1 MHGISQKNT
10 NNGRRKY
17 DRKNDKIIWKTILEK
32 FLQEESD
39 YLEYEGL
46 SSEERQLVHQL
57 CSEFGLT
64 SKSVGSPGN
73 RILTIRKKN
82 DIQRHVITKD
92 AQEIKLSYNQLSM
105 IKEITDC
112 RPIELKETEKHLHN
126 ECNENRKNLLN
137 RIITG
142 ENITKMV
149 PPPAKCNSCLEKVR
163 KTLPAR
169 EKKELILNAICEN
182 RVTLITGGT
191 GCGKT
196 TQVPQFIL
204 EDACSNNK
212 AIKVVCTQ
220 PRRLPA
226 VAVAERVAKERG
238 EILGD
243 TVGYHIRLEQK
254 TSKKTIL
261 TYVTSG
267 VLLRQLDQLG
277 GSLTHVV
284 LDEIHERETNT
295 DYLLATLKLLLEKS
309 LNLKIILMSATME
322 SNLDL
327 FMKYFENV
335 QVAHVDIPARL
346 YHVEKIFLSRILWM
360 TGFKRQNLDIGIF
373 NYGASMDQSST
384 FSIDNSPPNSSSY
397 GRSDNSYNFYRK
409 NQDSQRNFERRNVL
423 GNVTMWGQMQKSNCY
438 QSNSFSEFPYQQNC
452 FDDFVYKS
460 TMKMSI
466 NDYEL
471 TNQYYSGLG
480 VNDPSYVDL
489 DLALHVLKY
498 CFLSPIEGSI
508 LVFLPGSEEINN
520 LKDMIEDEF
529 RRFPVIPCIYILHS
543 QMNCSDQHKVFDP
556 VGRGRRKIILST
568 NIAEASITIDDVV
581 FVIDSGK
588 VKEKTYDP
596 VSRISQLKTQ
606 FIAKSNA
613 EQRAGRAGRC
623 KNGYCIRLFSNEDY
637 QTMSDCQV
645 AEMKRS
651 AIHSVCLHAKMFAP
665 NGMSVNKFLSL
676 APEPPSIVSI
686 QNSMNYLEE
695 LGALYNEKKVNRR
708 QFCDPDTVRE
718 TGNIRISYDNS
729 LDEEDEGELT
739 ELGYVMAE
747 LPVDP
752 PLARL
757 LIFGLAFKCFNPIL
771 SLVACLSHREPFVIP
786 LPCDRDRAQR
796 AKDQFGGEELSDH
809 LLLIRLLFQFESEYP
824 QYQHEFCKRNFVNYN
839 TMKMISGIKKQLLLE
854 LRRFHLVPHD
864 MIYPD
869 DIRVN
874 QFSTSWPLIQ
884 GIIVAGSFPGI
895 GCSDV
900 GTNVKKIRT
909 DAKNNVVLHQ
919 SSVVRKQLIRSENFR
934 ADVEYL
940 AFFELSKVDHR
951 LYARTVTAV
960 PPLQTILF
968 SGPIRLAPHNINLL
982 MEDELDRKNCNEE
995 KERDLHPFNRRAE
1008 NPEVKNKSAAILSLE
1023 TWLEFLGNRDILK
1036 DVLKLRFRMVEYF
1049 LKFLKHPLRPLDK
1062 FDDFFLCKL
1071 ENILQSECDRMKFK
1085 YNAGLPSPTKYP
1097 IGEYRNDYQ
1106 GNHSFRYYDNNKHHN
1121 GRTYKRISNIHN
1133 FELNNPNNNAE
1144 WDYNNPVTVNH
1155 AVFYQQT
1162 MQFDHSKQPNNFQDV
1177 RYDNSEARKDNE
1189 YIISSDDF
1197 NCDYSER
1204 NPSIPNFVEKNHEN
1218 DNFGY
1223 DNDSKMPEKP
1233 TLTYQVTI
1241 KTCNYDNSPKIH
1253 CNQNSYNQ
1261 SINQFQNNYKT
1272 TIKHRNFDCQQKNES
1287 NNFQKKYCGNL
1298 NQSEGVSKND
1308 GKEEDSRQTKKSVP
1322 ILGRRIEVAE
1332 LFGNNYCGQTNSS
1345 SSITNI
1351 YNANVST
1358 TNSDVKVQISV
1369 IGGQKTPSSSSAS
1382 NSKSNKRHLLNQS
1395 SFRND
1400 TNFSSSNNKI
1410 QGNSESIPVKLNT
1423 DEEQIPEDPCVK
1435 KDFNNKTDNQRKGN
1449 HRHFSNFKNKNVTTK
1464 YKDDFNILNN
1474 DDNKKDVRNDVK
1486 KDDQKGTLFMGK
1498 AHNKNRFYNSKTKFI
1513 NSQKSSLKK

>member
-1 MHGISQKNT
+1 MHGISQKST
-10 NNGRRKY
+10 NNVRRKY

-46 SSEERQLVHQL
+46 SNEERQLVHQL

-92 AQEIKLSYNQLSM
+92 AQEIKLNYDQLSM
-105 IKEITDC
+105 IKDITDC
-112 RPIELKETEKHLHN
+112 RPIELNETEKHLHN
-126 ECNENRKNLLN
+126 ECNESRKNLLN
-137 RIITG
+137 KIVTN
-142 ENITKMV
+142 ESTTKMV
-149 PPPAKCNSCLEKVR
+149 PPPAKCSSSMERIR

-169 EKKELILNAICEN
+169 EKKELILNTIHDN

-204 EDACSNNK
+204 EDAFSNNK
-212 AIKVVCTQ
+212 AIKVICTQ

-238 EILGD
+238 EVLGD

-277 GSLTHVV
+277 GSLTHVI

-322 SNLDL
+322 SNLNL
-327 FMKYFENV
+327 FMKYFNNV

-373 NYGASMDQSST
+373 NYGGSVEQSST
-384 FSIDNSPPNSSSY
+384 FSMDNQSQRCNSY
-397 GRSDNSYNFYRK
+397 TRSDNSFNFYRR
-409 NQDSQRNFERRNVL
+409 NQEYDHFNANNMLMNNQQNFDRHGGA
-423 GNVTMWGQMQKSNCY
+423 GNVSMWRSMQKSNRY
-438 QSNSFSEFPYQQNC
+438 QSNNFNEFPYQKNY
-452 FDDFVYKS
+452 FDEFDYKS
-460 TMKMSI
+460 TSKLNI
-466 NDYEL
+466 NDYEI

-520 LKDMIEDEF
+520 LKDMIEDDF
-529 RRFPVIPCIYILHS
+529 RGLPIIPCIYILHS
-543 QMNCSDQHKVFDP
+543 QMNCSDQHKVFDS

-606 FIAKSNA
+606 FVAKSNA

-623 KNGYCIRLFSNEDY
+623 KNGYCIRLFSKEDY
-637 QTMSDCQV
+637 HGMSDCQV

-651 AIHSVCLHAKMFAP
+651 AIHNVCLHAKMFAP

-695 LGALYNEKKVNRR
+695 LGALYNERKVTRR
-708 QFCDPDTVRE
+708 QFCDPETVRE

-729 LDEEDEGELT
+729 QDDEEEGELT
-739 ELGYVMAE
+739 ELGYIMAE

-771 SLVACLSHREPFVIP
+771 SLVACLSHREPFIIP

-809 LLLIRLLFQFESEYP
+809 LLLIRLFFQFESECL
-824 QYQHEFCKRNFVNYN
+824 QYQHEFCKKNFINYN
-839 TMKMISGIKKQLLLE
+839 TMKMISGIKKQLLIE
-854 LRRFHLVPHD
+854 LRRFHLIPHD
-864 MIYPD
+864 MIYSD

-919 SSVVRKQLIRSENFR
+919 SSVVRKQLIRSESYR
-934 ADVEYL
+934 TDVEYL

-968 SGPIRLAPHNINLL
+968 SGPLRLAPHNINLL
-982 MEDELDRKNCNEE
+982 MEDELDQKRINEE
-995 KERDLHPFNRRAE
+995 KERDLHPYNRRIE
-1008 NPEVKNKSAAILSLE
+1008 HPEMKNKTTAILSLE
-1023 TWLEFLGNRDILK
+1023 TWLEFVGNRSVLK
-1036 DVLKLRFRMVEYF
+1036 DILKLRFRMMEYL

-1062 FDDFFLCKL
+1062 FDDFFLRKL
-1071 ENILQSECDRMKFK
+1071 ENILQSECERLKFK
-1085 YNAGLPSPTKYP
+1085 YNANLPPPTKYP
-1097 IGEYRNDYQ
+1097 MEEYRNEYQ
-1106 GNHSFRYYDNNKHHN
+1106 GNHNFRFYDNNKHHSN
-1121 GRTYKRISNIHN
+1121 RPYRRISNIHN
-1133 FELNNPNNNAE
+1133 FELNSPNNNAE
-1144 WDYNNPVTVNH
+1144 WNFNNPITVNH

-1162 MQFDHSKQPNNFQDV
+1162 MKQPSNYQDV
-1177 RYDNSEARKDNE
+1177 RYENSQVRKDNE

-1197 NCDYSER
+1197 NYEYSQR
-1204 NPSIPNFVEKNHEN
+1204 DTSVPNFGEKSRGD
-1218 DNFGY
+1218 DNLFF
-1223 DNDSKMPEKP
+1223 DNGDKVLEKP

-1241 KTCNYDNSPKIH
+1241 KTCNYDNNPKIH
-1253 CNQNSYNQ
+1253 YNQNNYNQ
-1261 SINQFQNNYKT
+1261 TMNQFQNNYKT
-1272 TIKHRNFDCQQKNES
+1272 TIEHKNFDHQQKNES
-1287 NNFQKKYCGNL
+1287 NNFQKKYCRNS
-1298 NQSEGVSKND
+1298 NQSEIVKKIDN
-1308 GKEEDSRQTKKSVP
+1308 KEEDNKQIKKPVP

-1332 LFGNNYCGQTNSS
+1332 LFGNNYCGQTSPSS
-1345 SSITNI
+1345 NITTNI

-1369 IGGQKTPSSSSAS
+1369 IGGQKTPTSPSVS
-1382 NSKSNKRHLLNQS
+1382 NSKGNKRHLLNQS
-1395 SFRND
+1395 SFRNEV
-1400 TNFSSSNNKI
+1400 NPSGSNNKVQNLNENI
-1410 QGNSESIPVKLNT
+1410 SVKLNT
-1423 DEEQIPEDPCVK
+1423 EDEQIPEDPCVK
-1435 KDFNNKTDNQRKGN
+1435 KDSNNKLTDNQRK
-1449 HRHFSNFKNKNVTTK
+1449 RTKNKE
-1464 YKDDFNILNN
+1464 DFNISNN
-1474 DDNKKDVRNDVK
+1474 DESKKDNKNDIK
-1486 KDDQKGTLFMGK
+1486 KDDQKSTLFMGK
-1498 AHNKNRFYNSKTKFI
+1498 PHNRNRFYNSKTKFN
-1513 NSQKSSLKK
+1513 NSQKSNIKK